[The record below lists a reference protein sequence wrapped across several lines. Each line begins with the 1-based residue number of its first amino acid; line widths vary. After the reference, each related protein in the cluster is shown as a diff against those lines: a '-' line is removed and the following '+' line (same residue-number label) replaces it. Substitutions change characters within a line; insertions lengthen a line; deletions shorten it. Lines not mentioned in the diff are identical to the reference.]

1 MKIKKYYFFFSLL
14 LVLYLGHLNQ
24 AISSKIQ
31 VIVSIDDE
39 IITDYDISKEENYLK
54 ILNPKLDNLNKSQ
67 NFELSKN
74 SLIKEIIKKKE
85 ISQFIDLEKDL
96 PIFQEY
102 MENLASR
109 LGYRDIVSLEKELL
123 AKKTYSLNELKY
135 KVKIEFYWNDLIYSK
150 FNSSISINEKKII
163 EKIDKLKNENR
174 KQLLL
179 SEIVFNKKNDIK
191 LEDLINEIKISIV
204 QNGFD
209 NTANLYSIT
218 ESAKFGGNIGWVNEN
233 SLSNEI
239 QTLINNL
246 QINETSEVF
255 RIGNNFIILKI
266 NDIKIIKK
274 QIDKEKELKKLIQ
287 DEKNKKLEK
296 MSLIYFNKAK
306 LKYFINEK

>member
-14 LVLYLGHLNQ
+14 LVLSLGHLNQ

-191 LEDLINEIKISIV
+191 LEDLINEIKNSIV
-204 QNGFD
+204 QIGFD

-274 QIDKEKELKKLIQ
+274 QIDKEKELKTLIQ

-296 MSLIYFNKAK
+296 MSLIYFNKVK
-306 LKYFINEK
+306 LKYLINEK

>member
-14 LVLYLGHLNQ
+14 LVLSLGHLNQ

-150 FNSSISINEKKII
+150 FNSSISINEKKMI

-191 LEDLINEIKISIV
+191 LEDLINEIKNSIV
-204 QNGFD
+204 QIGFD

-274 QIDKEKELKKLIQ
+274 QIDKEKELKTLIQ

-296 MSLIYFNKAK
+296 MSLIYFNKVK
-306 LKYFINEK
+306 LKYLINEK